1 MAGLRLPLRENLILL
16 DDYLHRQF
24 GATAAY
30 GESAFRDL
38 KEKLGDFAEGYDD
51 SGRSY
56 LAYRLITLPT
66 RQLPVAK
73 IEAYDDNI
81 RRHLDAINS
90 FRPIDERIT
99 LKYFQHLA
107 LFFTEHV
114 LDRYFDDK
122 YAFCADLNLL
132 LQKRLNTVRAYRSFD
147 FDEIKFTPDDL
158 TKLAYWMA
166 TGSGKT
172 YLMHLNML
180 QMRHYLAKSG
190 AKPFGNW
197 LLITPYSDLSK
208 QHEKELTGSGI
219 RWVRFRPGMPN
230 PPAGTIVLIEIT
242 KFTENGSGPNT
253 VNVKQFGQRNL
264 LFVDEGHRGASGQQ
278 WFKYRDL
285 LARDG
290 FTFEYSATFGEAL
303 NKGSSKEDVRRRM
316 DYGKSIVFDYSYRYF
331 HEDGFGKDYEVLN
344 LPKSFREQ
352 DSDTLLMGNLLAF
365 YEQVALYR
373 QNQEALRPYHIEHP
387 LLVFVG
393 HTVQTGKTKSQLGK
407 NDKVSLSDVLQICRF
422 LHRVGENKGQ
432 WAEKTIETIL
442 KEKSGLTDGKGR
454 DIFANRLT
462 TLRDKAA
469 GDVYQEM
476 MTAVFHATTSA
487 PLHLANLKNAPGEI
501 SLRIGSTNQPF
512 GVINI
517 GDDSNFLQM
526 ASRQNVG
533 LVVDADDVFRGSL
546 FQILDSPLS
555 TINVL
560 VGAKKFTEGWNS
572 WRVSAMGLMN
582 VGKTEGSEI
591 IQMFGRG
598 VRLKGYQFNLKRSDA
613 LPGIHPDFLK
623 PLETLAIFS
632 IHGNYLA
639 TFREAL
645 QREGIIDGWEEIE
658 VRLQYPVWDAE
669 SPELYGLRI
678 ANGLLFS
685 DQPTFSLPLDG
696 DAVTI
701 DLRPVIQVESSLSD
715 NANQYSA
722 DKTIMEL
729 PDWVRQLVNWQEI
742 YLEMLV
748 WRRERNL
755 GNMVFSL
762 AQLRRVIEE
771 KKYELIAPASLFDLK
786 SANYRTVR
794 RGQQLVLTILK
805 KYAEAIY
812 RREMKAWEAQHFEY
826 YRVDKDKDS
835 NLRPLALSNGDP
847 GVVVKVAR
855 REHQLVQDVQKL
867 VVQGRE
873 IYEKS
878 LHLPPTVYFDRHLYQ
893 PLLAQG
899 YFTGN
904 TFKKDARFKSSP
916 VGVNKGEV
924 RFVNDMAELLS
935 LQPDLLGDYR
945 LFLLRNLSRGKGI
958 GFFQAAN
965 FYPDFILWLVKAD
978 EQKITFVDPKGL
990 AHIRRFDHPKI
1001 RLYEELQH
1009 SIRPSAQPS
1018 GISIKLDAYIVA
1030 ETSFNETAEMF
1041 AVNGVRPK
1049 REDFRRE
1056 HILFANE
1063 NPASELLRRLLA

>member
-1 MAGLRLPLRENLILL
+1 MAGARLPLRENLILL

-24 GATAAY
+24 GATAVY

-38 KEKLGDFAEGYDD
+38 KEKLGDFEEGYDD
-51 SGRSY
+51 NGRSY
-56 LAYRLITLPT
+56 LAYRLLTLPA
-66 RQLPVAK
+66 RRLPAAK

-107 LFFTEHV
+107 LFFTEHA

-132 LQKRLNTVRAYRSFD
+132 LQKRLESIRAYRAFD
-147 FDEIKFTPDDL
+147 FEEIKFKPDDL

-172 YLMHLNML
+172 YLMHLNIL

-197 LLITPYSDLSK
+197 LLITPYSSLSR

-219 RWVRFRPGMPN
+219 RWTRFRPGMPN
-230 PPAGTIVLIEIT
+230 PAPGTIVLVEIT

-253 VNVKQFGQRNL
+253 VNVRQFGQRNL
-264 LFVDEGHRGASGQQ
+264 LFVDEGHRGASGRQ

-303 NKGSSKEDVRRRM
+303 NKGSGKEEVMRRM
-316 DYGKSIVFDYSYRYF
+316 EYGKSIVFDYSYRYF

-352 DSDTLLMGNLLAF
+352 DSNTLLMGNLLAF
-365 YEQVALYR
+365 YEQAALYR
-373 QNQEALRPYHIEHP
+373 QNREALRPYHIEHP

-407 NDKVSLSDVLQICRF
+407 SDKVSLSDVLKICRF
-422 LHRVGENKGQ
+422 LHRVGESEGQ
-432 WAEKTIETIL
+432 WAEKTIAAIL
-442 KEKSGLTDGKGR
+442 AGKSGLTDGKGR
-454 DIFANRLT
+454 DIFTNRLT
-462 TLRDKAA
+462 TLRGKAA
-469 GDVYQEM
+469 GGIYRDM
-476 MTAVFHATTSA
+476 LALLFHAASPA

-501 SLRIGSTNQPF
+501 SLRLGSTNQPF

-517 GDDSNFLQM
+517 GDDSNFLRM
-526 ASRQNVG
+526 AARQNAG
-533 LVVDADDVFRGSL
+533 IVVDADDMFRHSL
-546 FQILDSPLS
+546 FQMLDSPLS
-555 TINVL
+555 PVNVL

-598 VRLKGYQFNLKRSDA
+598 VRLKGYQFSLKRSDA

-678 ANGLLFS
+678 ANGLSFS

-701 DLRPVIQVESSLSD
+701 DLRPVVQVESSLLGGTS
-715 NANQYSA
+715 QYSA
-722 DKTIMEL
+722 NKSVTEL
-729 PDWVRQLVNWQEI
+729 PGWVRQLVDWQEI

-762 AQLRRVIEE
+762 AQLQQVVE
-771 KKYELIAPASLFDLK
+771 KKRYELIAPASLFSLK
-786 SANYRTVR
+786 GASYQTVR
-794 RGQQLVLTILK
+794 RGQQIVLTILK
-805 KYAEAIY
+805 KYAESVY

-835 NLRPLALSNGDP
+835 NLRPLTLSSGDP

-855 REHQLVQDVQKL
+855 REQKL
-867 VVQGRE
+867 VQSVQDLVDQGQK
-873 IYEKS
+873 IYQMALS
-878 LHLPPTVYFDRHLYQ
+878 LPPTVYFDRHLYQ
-893 PLLAQG
+893 PLLAQ
-899 YFTGN
+899 
-904 TFKKDARFKSSP
+904 S
-916 VGVNKGEV
+916 
-924 RFVNDMAELLS
+924 
-935 LQPDLLGDYR
+935 
-945 LFLLRNLSRGKGI
+945 
-958 GFFQAAN
+958 
-965 FYPDFILWLVKAD
+965 
-978 EQKITFVDPKGL
+978 
-990 AHIRRFDHPKI
+990 
-1001 RLYEELQH
+1001 
-1009 SIRPSAQPS
+1009 
-1018 GISIKLDAYIVA
+1018 
-1030 ETSFNETAEMF
+1030 
-1041 AVNGVRPK
+1041 
-1049 REDFRRE
+1049 
-1056 HILFANE
+1056 
-1063 NPASELLRRLLA
+1063 